1 MEFYN
6 KTVIITGASVGIG
19 KATAIEFARNG
30 ANVCIVDVNAE
41 GLDTLAEEIK
51 SIGAN
56 VSSYICDVSDEQRV
70 HEITQEIINQYGKID
85 ILVNNAGLWRMRK
98 PFVETTSDEWKKRL
112 SVNILGLMYFTHEVL
127 PNMIENS
134 YGRIINI
141 GSVAGVYGNANMV
154 DYSMTKGA
162 VSSFTK
168 ALAKEVADKG
178 ITVNNVVPGS
188 VRNEGSNRETELC
201 YMGRRGELEEYAY
214 LICFLASDKAA
225 YISGQDYQIDGCR
238 KKN

>member
-70 HEITQEIINQYGKID
+70 HEVTREIINQYGKID
-85 ILVNNAGLWRMRK
+85 ILVNNAGLWRMWK

-141 GSVAGVYGNANMV
+141 GSVAGVYGNANMA

-188 VRNEGSNRETELC
+188 VRNEGANRETELC
-201 YMGRRGELEEYAY
+201 YMGRCGELEEYAY
-214 LICFLASDKAA
+214 LICFLAGDKAA

>member
-1 MEFYN
+1 MEFKN

-56 VSSYICDVSDEQRV
+56 VSSYICDVSDENRV
-70 HEITQEIINQYGKID
+70 HEVTKEIINQYGKID
-85 ILVNNAGLWRMRK
+85 ILVNNAGIWRLRK
-98 PFVETTSDEWKKRL
+98 LFAETTSDDWKKIIN
-112 SVNILGLMYFTHEVL
+112 VNILGLMYFTHEAL
-127 PNMIENS
+127 PGMIENS

-154 DYSMTKGA
+154 PYSMTKGA

-188 VRNEGSNRETELC
+188 VRNEGANRETELC
-201 YMGRRGELEEYAY
+201 YMGRNGELEEYAY

-225 YISGQDYQIDGCR
+225 YISGQDYRIDGCR

>member
-85 ILVNNAGLWRMRK
+85 VLVNNAGLWRMRK